1 MQEKPAFILCIE
13 NNAIREQALLLIESI
28 RASTGQHRDADIF
41 AVAPRPNLGV
51 DKETRAALEA
61 LDVIYHEHRSIETAR
76 NMAAQTVFMRPHGR
90 LRTVPPPPSLC
101 SIAIPC
107 FSTSLS
113 Y

>member
-61 LDVIYHEHRSIETAR
+61 LDVIYHEAPLNRDCPEYGSA
-76 NMAAQTVFMRPHGR
+76 TVFMRPHGR